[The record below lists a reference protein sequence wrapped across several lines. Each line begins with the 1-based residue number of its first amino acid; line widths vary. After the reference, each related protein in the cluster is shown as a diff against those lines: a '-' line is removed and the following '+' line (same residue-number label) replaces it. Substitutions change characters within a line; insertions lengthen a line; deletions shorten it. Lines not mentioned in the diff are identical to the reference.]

1 MDAVARK
8 ALARNPEDRFQT
20 AHRFLEALNTAI
32 KARPDDDPLPLDLT
46 RISRSGSG
54 LTMADQLSA
63 DTTDALSRTLA
74 RWLGPIAR
82 LIVKQSLQ
90 ETSDA
95 HALVASLSRQI
106 KSDAETALFRQAAEK
121 LLAENLGL
129 SSARARETIS
139 DAEIKAATDAL
150 ISVIGPVAG
159 RLVNR
164 EARTA
169 VGRDD
174 FYRRLAE
181 RIPDERAKARFFA
194 LRERP
199 AGGKSH

>member
-1 MDAVARK
+1 
-8 ALARNPEDRFQT
+8 
-20 AHRFLEALNTAI
+20 
-32 KARPDDDPLPLDLT
+32 
-46 RISRSGSG
+46 
-54 LTMADQLSA
+54 MADQLSA
-63 DTTDALSRTLA
+63 GAADALSHTLA

-82 LIVKQSLQ
+82 FIVKQALK

-95 HALVASLSRQI
+95 NALVASLSRQI
-106 KSDAETALFRQAAEK
+106 KSDAEIALFRQDAEK
-121 LLAENLGL
+121 LLGENLGL
-129 SSARARETIS
+129 ASARAQETIS
-139 DAEIKAATDAL
+139 DAEIKAAIDAL

-181 RIPDERAKARFFA
+181 RIPDESAKARFFA